1 MDIMKGKIQE
11 KIVKLRDLS
20 DYTAKVVEDAEAEL
34 LQVFNEKTH
43 DMTRFDTLL
52 YHLLHNCYR
61 SLFVNEKG
69 DLKKAEESQISCRI
83 DLEELIIENN
93 KRLITTNN
101 R

>member
-1 MDIMKGKIQE
+1 MKGKIKD
-11 KIVKLRDLS
+11 KILKLRDLS
-20 DYTAKVVEDAEAEL
+20 EYTAKVIEDAEAEL

-43 DMTRFDTLL
+43 DMTRFDTSFDHVM
-52 YHLLHNCYR
+52 YNCYL
-61 SLFVNEKG
+61 SLFVNEND
-69 DLKKAEESQISCRI
+69 DLKKAEESPVNCTI

>member
-1 MDIMKGKIQE
+1 MKGKIQE

-20 DYTAKVVEDAEAEL
+20 EYTAKVIEDAEAEI
-34 LQVFNEKTH
+34 LQIFSEKNY
-43 DMTRFDTLL
+43 DMTRFDTLIK
-52 YHLLHNCYR
+52 YNEIKYCFN
-61 SLFVNEKG
+61 SLFMPEN
-69 DLKKAEESQISCRI
+69 DDFKKPEEGPVCSRL